1 MAENVFTTRVTK
13 GEPYFTSSPESSPE
27 SSDLTP
33 LYGQRTC
40 SVGITPL
47 RHVEQLH
54 RQHTS
59 NTKGKVTAAAAV
71 CFRNSEQ
78 YSATNNSADLFAEPS
93 HAASFL

>member
-13 GEPYFTSSPESSPE
+13 GEPYFTSSLCTIC
-27 SSDLTP
+27 SDLTP

-54 RQHTS
+54 RQHIS

-93 HAASFL
+93 HAATFL